1 MISTLIIA
9 ATAAEVFTYIGYVL
23 IAILALM
30 VMIVIHEFGHF
41 LAGRLFG
48 FKIDEFAIGFGP
60 PIFKRITK
68 KGMQFSIRPFPIG
81 GFCAFA
87 GEDEDNPDPQAF
99 NNQKPWKRLIVLF
112 SGAFFNFIS
121 AIIFISIFFMAYG
134 QILPV
139 IAGVDNAIVGS
150 ESTFQE
156 GDVVLS
162 INGRQ
167 VNILM
172 PEDLDNAFKKAGDQ
186 AMFKVLRNGKAE
198 KVHISKHYYLPFQ
211 ADDLI
216 LAIDGEELAESERIL
231 ATEWLETDEA
241 KSAEVGTSKT
251 FVLQRGESQMSTS
264 ITKYDLE
271 KDSGAEWY
279 FYGFGVTRSITMQK
293 LGFFRA
299 IGRSFSFSFFTVF
312 KILASLG
319 ALITGKLPLS
329 SAGGTITVVKTI
341 AESTMMGFSNILYII
356 AIISANL
363 AVMNLLPIPAL
374 DGSRM
379 LFCIIEWIRG
389 KPINRKVEGIIHFV
403 GLIVLLVLA
412 VFLDVFHLVS

>member
-1 MISTLIIA
+1 MIATLIIS
-9 ATAAEVFTYIGYVL
+9 ATAAEVFTYIGYIL

-41 LAGRLFG
+41 LAGRLLG

-60 PIFKRITK
+60 PIFKRKTK
-68 KGMQFSIRPFPIG
+68 TGMQFSIRPFPVG

-87 GEDEDNPDPQAF
+87 GEDEDNPDPKAF

-112 SGAFFNFIS
+112 SGAFFNFVS

-139 IAGVDNAIVGS
+139 ITSVDNAGTNSSSFEV
-150 ESTFQE
+150 
-156 GDVVLS
+156 GDVILA

-172 PEDLDNAFKKAGDQ
+172 PEDLNNAFAKAGDQ
-186 AMFKVLRNGKAE
+186 AVFKVLRKGNTE
-198 KVHISKHYYLPFQ
+198 KINISKHYYLPFE
-211 ADDLI
+211 DGDLV
-216 LAIDGEELAESERIL
+216 LSIDGVELPENGRIL
-231 ATEWLETDEA
+231 ASEWLVSEDA
-241 KSAEVGTSKT
+241 MSAPVGTTKT
-251 FVLQRGESQMSTS
+251 FVLNRGDSQMSTS
-264 ITKYDLE
+264 ITKSVVE
-271 KDSGAEWY
+271 GEEGWY
-279 FYGFGVTRSITMQK
+279 FYGFGVTRSIVMQK

-299 IGRSFSFSFFTVF
+299 VGRSFGFSFFTVF

-329 SAGGTITVVKTI
+329 SAGGTVTVVKTI
-341 AESTMMGFSNILYII
+341 AESTMVDFSNILYII

-363 AVMNLLPIPAL
+363 AVMNLLPLPAL

-379 LFCIIEWIRG
+379 LFCVIEWIRK
-389 KPINRKVEGIIHFV
+389 KPINRKVEGVIHFV
-403 GLIVLLVLA
+403 GLVVLLVFA
-412 VFLDVFHLVS
+412 VFLDVFHLIS